1 MSGAG
6 RDDFDGSGTGGTA
19 GTDTAHTAGTA
30 DTAQAARIAAEAAR
44 IAESGRTTEAART
57 GHRPGTGGGLW
68 VARID
73 PAEHFRTELLALQ
86 ERGSAVLDLLGANP
100 LDRDEVTEL
109 PGAPQLAL
117 LHALKALHERSEAAP
132 AAGDDSDD
140 SGGAGST
147 VPAWDTVVIDLPP
160 LPDTLAALALP
171 RQLRRYLRRLLP
183 PERQAARALRPM
195 LAQLAGVP
203 MPARWLYETAERCER
218 DLAAAQA
225 LLDSGTTTV
234 RLVLEPGPTAA
245 ETLRTARA
253 ALALYGLP
261 LDAVVANRLL
271 PTGSTDPWLA
281 AASGHQQTALKGLYE
296 DLAEGSADPAV
307 GPPVHELPHLGHEP
321 SGPDDLAVLAEA
333 GGLAEPTDAD
343 RPVRGSDASERG
355 APPGHSG
362 GPGHAGGLG
371 HGSDQRSGPGVVE
384 DRLADEGVLVWRLPL
399 PGAEREEL
407 DLVRRGDELV
417 LAVGPFRRIRPL
429 PSALRRCSVSGARLA
444 DGELS
449 IRFTPDPA
457 LWPSGQLPT
466 P

>member
-1 MSGAG
+1 M
-6 RDDFDGSGTGGTA
+6 
-19 GTDTAHTAGTA
+19 A
-30 DTAQAARIAAEAAR
+30 DRA
-44 IAESGRTTEAART
+44 
-57 GHRPGTGGGLW
+57 
-68 VARID
+68 
-73 PAEHFRTELLALQ
+73 
-86 ERGSAVLDLLGANP
+86 
-100 LDRDEVTEL
+100 
-109 PGAPQLAL
+109 
-117 LHALKALHERSEAAP
+117 
-132 AAGDDSDD
+132 
-140 SGGAGST
+140 GGAGST

-296 DLAEGSADPAV
+296 DLAEHPAGPAA

-321 SGPDDLAVLAEA
+321 SGPDDLAALAKA
-333 GGLAEPTDAD
+333 GGLAEPADAD

-355 APPGHSG
+355 GTPGHSG
-362 GPGHAGGLG
+362 GPGHAGGPGLAGAPGLAGGSGLAGALGHAGGLG